1 MCKGKMRKTAIFSRK
16 LIRMN
21 RICLAKTMM
30 HSILCLHY
38 IRIFFNLNKHFIV
51 LKMQYNL
58 LPLQNANA
66 YLCVLFFYF
75 HICTCA
81 NVGEK

>member
-1 MCKGKMRKTAIFSRK
+1 MAICSRK

-21 RICLAKTMM
+21 WICLAKTMM